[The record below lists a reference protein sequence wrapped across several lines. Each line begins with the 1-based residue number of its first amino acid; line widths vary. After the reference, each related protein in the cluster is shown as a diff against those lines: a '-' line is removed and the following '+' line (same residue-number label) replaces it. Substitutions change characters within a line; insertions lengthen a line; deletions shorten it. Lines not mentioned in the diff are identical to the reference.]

1 MAEVG
6 SSRVYGRILLYAVQ
20 LSIHSSPIIA
30 HALLCVQRNID
41 VGEACKH
48 KEILSIIP
56 TGSNKSCAGIWDDM
70 LLSRIVLRNQNF
82 VLGQNFVLDHE
93 DVKKKCAVIKTT
105 KINNHSHIYV
115 VHSRAHQLA

>member
-6 SSRVYGRILLYAVQ
+6 SSRVYGRILLYAAR
-20 LSIHSSPIIA
+20 LSILSSPIIA

-48 KEILSIIP
+48 KEILSIMP

-70 LLSRIVLRNQNF
+70 FLSRIALRNQNF
-82 VLGQNFVLDHE
+82 VLGQILEQDCFEKPKLCSGP
-93 DVKKKCAVIKTT
+93 KLSGWIQFLWTT
-105 KINNHSHIYV
+105 KMLKR
-115 VHSRAHQLA
+115 RAQ